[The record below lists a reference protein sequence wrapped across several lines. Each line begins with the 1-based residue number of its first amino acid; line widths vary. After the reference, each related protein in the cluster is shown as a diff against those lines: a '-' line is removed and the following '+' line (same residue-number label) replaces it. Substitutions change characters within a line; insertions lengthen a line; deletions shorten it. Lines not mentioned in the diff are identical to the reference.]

1 MTEPKHS
8 PGPWKAAGPFAV
20 LDAERNTL
28 VKCAG
33 PDKAANQMLIAAAPE
48 LLTTLSALLSVCEAQ
63 DGDDA
68 ADEVDYFAARDDA
81 RRAIA
86 KAKGETR

>member
-1 MTEPKHS
+1 MNETKHS

-33 PDKAANQMLIAAAPE
+33 PDKAANQALIAAAPE
-48 LLTTLSALLSVCEAQ
+48 LLEACEDIWRAWAS
-63 DGDDA
+63 GDDA
-68 ADEVDYFAARDDA
+68 GRDLIEPIDAA

-86 KAKGETR
+86 KAKGETL